1 MRFKSRFH
9 IRIYLFRAVKITK
22 NADLDKYGYSGYVIG
37 YEVHSQFLLTYGSWG
52 KNVVVF
58 SW

>member
-1 MRFKSRFH
+1 M
-9 IRIYLFRAVKITK
+9 KITK